1 MGILGSA
8 LGRGLAGA
16 GAAVE
21 SLANKYI
28 DQELA
33 QQRAQALADI
43 QLQSQKDLDSY
54 TNSPGRREAMRGEA
68 GKDYDAQAAG
78 ALRAKINEAQSTDL
92 TEAEI
97 ARTNRTAEGTAD
109 TAAKVAGKITRARTD
124 NTGHDL
130 KPGEKYFVG
139 STQVAENERQ
149 TAGELNFEAMMQGLK
164 GNLGKGAAS
173 AADKM
178 SDGAKI
184 QLKAAED
191 RDKALQAT
199 IDKGVTEGTLSPTPQ
214 SADGK
219 PNPGYENYRYLMGQR
234 QALAVQKLKILASEG
249 VMNGAED
256 GARLLEMGTNSAD
269 LTRNIEQAKQIG
281 GRYAQDFIATVKPAL
296 DKMSTPEYKKA
307 SIDSAVAANGD
318 DKKGYT
324 TDIGG
329 VKGEVKPIMQ
339 SAAERKSAPPAE
351 ETPPDSPSG
360 KFKARQAALAEEGA
374 KRKKDGQAKAQAEF
388 AKTDLNN
395 PLAAQDLQDS
405 PLFKW
410 LTAEQKAAVRKAV
423 MGR

>member
-8 LGRGLAGA
+8 FGRALAGA
-16 GAAVE
+16 GSAVE
-21 SLANKYI
+21 SLSNKYI

-92 TEAEI
+92 TDAEI
-97 ARTNRTAEGTAD
+97 ARQNAITTGTLD
-109 TAAKVAGKITRARTD
+109 TQAQAAGRMTRARTD

-130 KPGEKYFVG
+130 KPGDQYFVG
-139 STQVAENERQ
+139 GTKVSENERQ

-173 AADKM
+173 AFEKM
-178 SDGAKI
+178 SEAGKL
-184 QLKAAED
+184 QLKAVED
-191 RDKALQAT
+191 RDKSLQAT
-199 IDKGVTEGTLSPTPQ
+199 IDKGVTEGTLSPSPQ
-214 SADGK
+214 NADGK
-219 PNPGYENYRYLMGQR
+219 PNPGYEQFRYLMGQR
-234 QALAVQKLKILASEG
+234 QQIAVQRQRVLASEG
-249 VMNGAED
+249 VIHGDED
-256 GARLLEMGTNSAD
+256 AAKMLEMGTNSAD
-269 LTRNIEQAKQIG
+269 LNRSVEQAKMIG
-281 GRYAQDFIATVKPAL
+281 GRYAQDFIRTVQPTL

-307 SIDSAVAANGD
+307 SVDAAAAATGD

-329 VKGEVKPIMQ
+329 VKGEVKPLMQ
-339 SAAERKSAPPAE
+339 AAQERKNAPPAE
-351 ETPPDSPSG
+351 VTPPDSPSG
-360 KFKARQAALAEEGA
+360 KFKARQSALAEEGA
-374 KRKKDGQAKAQAEF
+374 KRDKDSEAKAQAQF

-410 LTAEQKAAVRKAV
+410 LTAEQKAAVRKSV